1 MKEKNPMEN
10 LGVAYRAIS
19 AACVY
24 NLDLDKEGY
33 GCDSIDMFNGLVE
46 EFAAIA
52 IQFPEMDTDGII
64 EFYELHV

>member
-1 MKEKNPMEN
+1 MNN
-10 LGVAYRAIS
+10 LQVAYRAIS

-24 NLDLDKEGY
+24 NLDLDKNGY

-46 EFAAIA
+46 ELAAIA

>member
-1 MKEKNPMEN
+1 MRNENPMNN
-10 LGVAYRAIS
+10 LQVTYRAIS

-24 NLDLDKEGY
+24 NLDLDKNGY

-46 EFAAIA
+46 ELSAIA
-52 IQFPEMDTDGII
+52 IQFPDMDTDGII

>member
-10 LGVAYRAIS
+10 LEVAYRAIS

-24 NLDLDKEGY
+24 NLDQDKNGY